1 MPEDN
6 SSKFVWFTAGL
17 AIGATVALLYA
28 PASGEETRRKIRK
41 KAEEGRESLAQSG
54 KELVDRSRELY
65 DKGRQI
71 ADDAA
76 EMFERGRKLVQ
87 G

>member
-1 MPEDN
+1 MSQDN
-6 SSKFVWFTAGL
+6 TSRFVWFTAGV
-17 AIGATVALLYA
+17 AIGASIALLYA
-28 PASGEETRRKIRK
+28 PASGAETRQKIRK
-41 KAEEGRESLAQSG
+41 KTEDGREAVSQSG
-54 KELVDRSRELY
+54 KELLDRGRDLY
-65 DKGRQI
+65 DKGRRI